1 MNNSELILL
10 PGTDQQLKFFIN
22 NSGIK
27 DKSILILGSNSEKIA
42 QKLTSL
48 GAKVSLILEDND
60 SLLNSRLI
68 LTENKDIN
76 LKLMEFTNTDFNDES
91 FDSIYAQ
98 ASISNSRR
106 NKIIKEI
113 KRILKPEGL
122 FCVGEIVS
130 LNKNVPSF
138 VKDVW
143 NASNIIPLDIYELN
157 EFYTSKGFNIA
168 LERDLSKTLKDF
180 YTGIQRQLNVQDDV
194 MDEDER
200 KSYKKLIK
208 KINHESNVYLKLG
221 GENFMGYKIL
231 ILRKEVS

>member
-1 MNNSELILL
+1 MNNSELIFL

-27 DKSILILGSNSEKIA
+27 DKTILILGSNSEKIS
-42 QKLTSL
+42 QKLNFL
-48 GAKVSLILEDND
+48 GAKVSLIVEDND
-60 SLLNSRLI
+60 SLLNSRMI
-68 LTENKDIN
+68 LTGNKDIN
-76 LKLMEFTNTDFNDES
+76 LKLMEFTNTDFKDES
-91 FDSIYAQ
+91 FDSVYAQ

-106 NKIIKEI
+106 NKILKEI

-122 FCVGEIVS
+122 FCLGEIVS
-130 LNKNVPSF
+130 LTNNTPSF

-143 NASNIIPLDIYELN
+143 DASNVLPLEISGLN
-157 EFYTSKGFNIA
+157 EYYVSKGLKVTF
-168 LERDLSKTLKDF
+168 ERDLSNTLKDF
-180 YTGIQRQLNVQDDV
+180 YSDMQQQLSIKDRVLE
-194 MDEDER
+194 EDEK

-221 GENFMGYKIL
+221 GENYMGFKML

>member
-1 MNNSELILL
+1 MNNSELIFL

-27 DKSILILGSNSEKIA
+27 DKSILILGSNSENIA
-42 QKLTSL
+42 QKLISL
-48 GAKVSLILEDND
+48 GAEVSLIVEDND
-60 SLLNSRLI
+60 SLLNSRII
-68 LTENKDIN
+68 LTGNKDIN
-76 LKLMEFTNTDFNDES
+76 LKLMEFTNTDFKDES
-91 FDSIYAQ
+91 FDSVYAQ

-113 KRILKPEGL
+113 RRILKPEGL
-122 FCVGEIVS
+122 FCTGEIVS

-143 NASNIIPLDIYELN
+143 NASNILPLDISELN
-157 EFYTSKGFNIA
+157 KFYTSKGFSITF
-168 LERDLSKTLKDF
+168 ERDLSKTLKDF
-180 YTGIQRQLNVQDDV
+180 YSDLQEQLNIKDEVLN
-194 MDEDER
+194 EDER

-221 GENFMGYKIL
+221 GENYMGFKML
-231 ILRKEVS
+231 ILRKEAS